1 MEAPS
6 AIPSDAFGG
15 RNALAA
21 MALRAEVVARLYG
34 DRAWKPDDGGGY
46 DQGGGH
52 FEEAGQFNNEP
63 IAPGLGASVRG
74 L

>member
-1 MEAPS
+1 
-6 AIPSDAFGG
+6 
-15 RNALAA
+15 